1 MLSILNS
8 IQGLVNFL
16 FLVAIVGTV
25 GVSWL
30 YAHRLKKQYNADF
43 PWGKTVSIVGI
54 EVLLWIGFNFF
65 WEIFEAFWLP
75 IFVVAI
81 IAIVIV
87 LSRNR
92 RKYI

>member
-1 MLSILNS
+1 MLSILNG

-16 FLVAIVGTV
+16 FLVAIFGTL

-30 YAHRLKKQYNADF
+30 YAYRLKKQYNADF
-43 PWGKTVSIVGI
+43 PWGKTLSIVGI

-75 IFVVAI
+75 ILVVAVI
-81 IAIVIV
+81 VIAII
-87 LSRNR
+87 LSRKKR
-92 RKYI
+92 RYV